1 MLITV
6 TNNANKVYLKDFKL
20 NAKRIII
27 SIIIVLA
34 ISLGLY
40 LIALDNF
47 CDQGE
52 DFQQGICRF
61 TTLFPSKHD

>member
-1 MLITV
+1 MLIIV
-6 TNNANKVYLKDFKL
+6 TNHANKMYLKDFKL
-20 NAKRIII
+20 NAKKIII

-61 TTLFPSKHD
+61 TTLFPSKHG

>member
-1 MLITV
+1 M
-6 TNNANKVYLKDFKL
+6 YLKDFKL

-27 SIIIVLA
+27 SIIIVLV

-40 LIALDNF
+40 LVALDNF

-52 DFQQGICRF
+52 DFQHGICRF
-61 TTLFPSKHD
+61 TTLFPSKYG

>member
-1 MLITV
+1 M
-6 TNNANKVYLKDFKL
+6 YLKDFKL

-61 TTLFPSKHD
+61 TTLLPSKHD